1 MPVSSSAAKVP
12 RLGQID
18 CWIGLAGV
26 AQSVAQLSCKQQ
38 VTSSSLV
45 ASSLTRTFVTGRG
58 VKAHCPSTRFRSWC
72 AQVRGSPRRLA
83 MKWIAAARDPPACRV
98 QVTRG
103 SPQDR

>member
-45 ASSLTRTFVTGRG
+45 ASSLTR
-58 VKAHCPSTRFRSWC
+58 A
-72 AQVRGSPRRLA
+72 LA
-83 MKWIAAARDPPACRV
+83 
-98 QVTRG
+98 
-103 SPQDR
+103 

>member
-38 VTSSSLV
+38 VRGSSPL
-45 ASSLTRTFVTGRG
+45 ASSTFG
-58 VKAHCPSTRFRSWC
+58 
-72 AQVRGSPRRLA
+72 LA
-83 MKWIAAARDPPACRV
+83 EVGPFHESF
-98 QVTRG
+98 T
-103 SPQDR
+103 

>member
-1 MPVSSSAAKVP
+1 MPVSSSAAKVA

-45 ASSLTRTFVTGRG
+45 ASS
-58 VKAHCPSTRFRSWC
+58 
-72 AQVRGSPRRLA
+72 
-83 MKWIAAARDPPACRV
+83 
-98 QVTRG
+98 
-103 SPQDR
+103 